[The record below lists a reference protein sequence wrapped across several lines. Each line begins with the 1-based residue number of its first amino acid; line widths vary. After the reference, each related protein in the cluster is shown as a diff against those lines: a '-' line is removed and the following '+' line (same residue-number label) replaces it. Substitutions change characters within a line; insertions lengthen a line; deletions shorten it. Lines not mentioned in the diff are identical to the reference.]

1 MATNTQLQSAA
12 GSPAIS
18 AAASGIEKLAAVV
31 KIAESF
37 TPEEQAALA
46 QLQSEAPGTFGR
58 LFDKG
63 IIGSAI
69 ANKDVTTTDY
79 VRNEARGKMS
89 NQRLMRIM
97 AGAGIGLATGLG
109 VGQAVA
115 NYIDNPPLA
124 KALAPVVGGILGVGS
139 GGLIGNAISKPSDSA
154 LAAIPESLKAKL
166 DAQDN
171 ALLGKTASTV
181 AKAAEGVKTLEKLKS
196 ILTAIKDKG
205 AVALEA
211 VKDKGKAVGEWAKEN
226 PVKASIGGA
235 AGAGALGTGGYFAG
249 KAALTPSTEDIIKS
263 IASDPKYQALAAGL
277 LGAGVGGATDGA
289 ASAALTGVGAAGGAY
304 GGTEL
309 AKLLADKVD
318 VPDSLKPALQIGSP
332 ILGALLGGGAGLAAG
347 KALK

>member
-37 TPEEQAALA
+37 TPEEQAALV

-63 IIGSAI
+63 IIGSAL

-79 VRNEARGKMS
+79 VRNEARGNMS

-97 AGAGIGLATGLG
+97 AGAGLGSGIGLG
-109 VGQAVA
+109 VGKAVA
-115 NYIDNPPLA
+115 DNVDMPALA
-124 KALAPVVGGILGVGS
+124 KALVPVAGGILGAGS
-139 GGLIGNAISKPSDSA
+139 GALVGNAISKPSA
-154 LAAIPESLKAKL
+154 ETLASIPESLKAKL

-211 VKDKGKAVGEWAKEN
+211 VKDKGNVALEAVKGKGKAVGEWAKEN

-289 ASAALTGVGAAGGAY
+289 ASAALTGVPQAAPMA
-304 GGTEL
+304 
-309 AKLLADKVD
+309 ARN
-318 VPDSLKPALQIGSP
+318 SP
-332 ILGALLGGGAGLAAG
+332 NSWRTR
-347 KALK
+347 